1 MTLGKWCLNTEAW
14 GHVSSLAMVERNSKT
29 RFVEAT
35 GIVQVTLGYSRKRQL
50 SMQDWYRSEA
60 KPTVYHIKVMN

>member
-1 MTLGKWCLNTEAW
+1 
-14 GHVSSLAMVERNSKT
+14 MVERNSKT